1 VESCPVLAIDK
12 ETKRI
17 DYEACIACM
26 CCHELCQ
33 YKAVELR
40 RDNLLADVMMRPF
53 LGKYK

>member
-1 VESCPVLAIDK
+1 MESCPVLAIDK